1 MRAPSLL
8 AAVAAALLGGSALVQ
23 PALAQ
28 PAPAPGAA
36 PGAPS
41 RAAPAPS
48 PARGATP
55 PAAPQPAAD
64 PVLARVGGE
73 EIRASDV
80 AEAAQGLPEELRSMP
95 AQVLQPMLLD
105 QLIDRKVIVQAARKQ
120 GLDKDPQV
128 QRQIARAADTALQNA
143 LLLREVGPSIT
154 EEALRARYQR
164 EFAGKPGEEEVRA
177 HHVLVAGEDEAKR
190 IITELKGGAD
200 FEALAKQHSTDPS
213 AKEGG
218 GDLGFF
224 KRADMLP
231 EFADAAWAL
240 KPGEISQAPV
250 KTRFG
255 WHVIKLDERRQAA
268 PPPFEQVRDELRQT
282 MIQDGVRTVL
292 DRAKTGVSV
301 ERFNPDGTPQAA
313 VPSTPAPGTPAAPS
327 AAPSGAATPGQ
338 TPAR

>member
-1 MRAPSLL
+1 MHAPSFL
-8 AAVAAALLGGSALVQ
+8 AAVAAALLGGSALVR

-41 RAAPAPS
+41 RSAPAPS
-48 PARGATP
+48 PTRGATP
-55 PAAPQPAAD
+55 PAASQPAAPQPAAD

-177 HHVLVAGEDEAKR
+177 HHILVADEEAAKR
-190 IITELKGGAD
+190 LIAELKGGAD

-240 KPGEISQAPV
+240 KPGDISQAPV

-268 PPPFEQVRDELRQT
+268 PPPFEQVRDELRQS
-282 MIQDGVRTVL
+282 MIQDGVRKVL
-292 DRAKTGVSV
+292 DQAKTGVTV

-313 VPSTPAPGTPAAPS
+313 VPSTPAPGTPAAGA
-327 AAPSGAATPGQ
+327 AAPGQ
-338 TPAR
+338 APAR

>member
-1 MRAPSLL
+1 MRAPSPL
-8 AAVAAALLGGSALVQ
+8 AAVAAALLGGSAFVQ

-28 PAPAPGAA
+28 PAPAAPPAPGTAQGTPPGTARGAA
-36 PGAPS
+36 P
-41 RAAPAPS
+41 
-48 PARGATP
+48 
-55 PAAPQPAAD
+55 PAASQPATSQPASD

-95 AQVLQPMLLD
+95 APVLQPMLLD
-105 QLIDRKVIVQAARKQ
+105 QLIDRKVIVQTARKQ

-128 QRQIARAADTALQNA
+128 QRQIARAVDTGLQNA

-154 EEALRARYQR
+154 EQALRARYQQD
-164 EFAGKPGEEEVRA
+164 FAGKPGEEEVRA
-177 HHVLVAGEDEAKR
+177 HHILVAGEDEAKR
-190 IITELKGGAD
+190 IIAELKGGAD

-240 KPGEISQAPV
+240 KPGEVSQAPV

-282 MIQDGVRTVL
+282 MIQDGVRKVL
-292 DRAKTGVSV
+292 EQAKVGVPI

-313 VPSTPAPGTPAAPS
+313 PAPSPAS
-327 AAPSGAATPGQ
+327 PSGAAAPGQ
-338 TPAR
+338 SPAR